1 MFLFDYFALQA
12 RPSHVSHFVF
22 FICLSDVGA
31 KRLKVSTWNES
42 KRKSVN
48 LTKSTRERARK
59 TPGAVNCNARVRS
72 EKSTRRISTR
82 QAIFARDLM
91 SSSRV
96 AQLFLSRKGLL
107 VVQEIRDHGGVLK
120 LNHLSKQ
127 PLKRSFLMIACVA
140 SGNPSMSVRDR
151 VESVGFAALLREN
164 AR

>member
-1 MFLFDYFALQA
+1 M
-12 RPSHVSHFVF
+12 
-22 FICLSDVGA
+22 
-31 KRLKVSTWNES
+31 
-42 KRKSVN
+42 N

-127 PLKRSFLMIACVA
+127 PTEKEFPNDSLRSEWQPLDERARPRGKCRFRC
-140 SGNPSMSVRDR
+140 SPP
-151 VESVGFAALLREN
+151 RE
-164 AR
+164 RPLT